1 MPRRFVLPGLRFRL
15 QTEALMSHKWLNKD
29 TLCGLVALTLFILTI
44 PLSNWV
50 VVNVGLVCET
60 NGPCLIPVW
69 PGLMAP
75 SAVMIAGAALVLRNG
90 VQAFLGAPFSLVA
103 IAVGTF
109 LSALF
114 AAPSLV
120 IASAAAFCFSELAD
134 FAVYTPMR
142 KRFPAFSVVMAGL
155 AGSVIDSAIF
165 LYLAFGSL
173 EFITGQVL
181 GKFWMSILAAMVI
194 AYLRPR
200 LVAHPKF

>member
-1 MPRRFVLPGLRFRL
+1 
-15 QTEALMSHKWLNKD
+15 MSHKWLNKE

-50 VVNVGLVCET
+50 VVNVGLVCEP

-75 SAVMIAGAALVLRNG
+75 SAVMIAGAALVLRNA
-90 VQAFLGAPFSLVA
+90 VQAFLGAYFSLVA
-103 IAVGTF
+103 IAVGTA

-114 AAPSLV
+114 ASPSLV
-120 IASAAAFCFSELAD
+120 LASAAAFCFSELAD

-165 LYLAFGSL
+165 LTLAFCSI
-173 EFITGQVL
+173 EFIFGQVL
-181 GKFWMSILAAMVI
+181 GKFWMSLLAGIVI
-194 AYLRPR
+194 RYFRSR
-200 LVAHPKF
+200 LATTPKF

>member
-1 MPRRFVLPGLRFRL
+1 
-15 QTEALMSHKWLNKD
+15 MSHKWLNKD

-50 VVNVGLVCET
+50 VVNVGLICEP

-69 PGLMAP
+69 PGVMAP
-75 SAVMIAGAALVLRNG
+75 SAVMIAGAALVLRNA
-90 VQAFLGAPFSLVA
+90 VQAFLGAPFSLLA
-103 IAVGTF
+103 IAVGTA

-114 AAPSLV
+114 ASPSLV

-165 LYLAFGSL
+165 LSLAFGSI
-173 EFITGQVL
+173 EFIGGQVL
-181 GKFWMSILAAMVI
+181 GKFWMSLLAGIVI
-194 AYLRPR
+194 RFMRLR
-200 LVAHPKF
+200 LVAHAKF

>member
-1 MPRRFVLPGLRFRL
+1 
-15 QTEALMSHKWLNKD
+15 MSHKWLNKE

-50 VVNVGLVCET
+50 VVNVGSVCQP

-75 SAVMIAGAALVLRNG
+75 SAVMIAGAALVLRNA
-90 VQAFLGAPFSLVA
+90 VQAFLGAYFSLVA
-103 IAVGTF
+103 IAVGTA

-114 AAPSLV
+114 ASPSLV
-120 IASAAAFCFSELAD
+120 LASAAAFCFSELAD

-165 LYLAFGSL
+165 LSLAFGSI

-181 GKFWMSILAAMVI
+181 GKFWMSLLAGIVI
-194 AYLRPR
+194 RYFRQR
-200 LVAHPKF
+200 LVANPKF

>member
-1 MPRRFVLPGLRFRL
+1 
-15 QTEALMSHKWLNKD
+15 MSHKWLSKD

-50 VVNVGLVCET
+50 VVNVGLICEP

-75 SAVMIAGAALVLRNG
+75 SAVMIAGAALVLRNA
-90 VQAFLGAPFSLVA
+90 VQAFLGAYFSLVA
-103 IAVGTF
+103 IAVGTA

-114 AAPSLV
+114 ASPSLV
-120 IASAAAFCFSELAD
+120 LASAAAFCFSELAD

-165 LYLAFGSL
+165 LTLAFGSI
-173 EFITGQVL
+173 EFIFGQVL
-181 GKFWMSILAAMVI
+181 GKFWMSLLAGIVI
-194 AYLRPR
+194 RYFRSR
-200 LVAHPKF
+200 LATTPKF

>member
-1 MPRRFVLPGLRFRL
+1 
-15 QTEALMSHKWLNKD
+15 MSHKWLSKD

-50 VVNVGLVCET
+50 VVNVGLVCEP

-75 SAVMIAGAALVLRNG
+75 SAVMIAGAALVLRNA
-90 VQAFLGAPFSLVA
+90 VQAFLGAYFSLVA
-103 IAVGTF
+103 IAVGTA

-114 AAPSLV
+114 ASPSLV
-120 IASAAAFCFSELAD
+120 LASAAAFCFSELAD

-165 LYLAFGSL
+165 LTLAFGSI
-173 EFITGQVL
+173 EFIFGQVL
-181 GKFWMSILAAMVI
+181 GKFWMSLLAGIVI
-194 AYLRPR
+194 RYFRSR
-200 LVAHPKF
+200 LATTPKF

>member
-1 MPRRFVLPGLRFRL
+1 
-15 QTEALMSHKWLNKD
+15 MSHKWLSKD

-90 VQAFLGAPFSLVA
+90 VQAFLGAPFSLLA
-103 IAVGTF
+103 IAVGTA

-155 AGSVIDSAIF
+155 VGSVIDSAIF
-165 LYLAFGSL
+165 LSLAFGSI
-173 EFITGQVL
+173 EFTAVSNSLPVKCWVSSGCH
-181 GKFWMSILAAMVI
+181 F
-194 AYLRPR
+194 
-200 LVAHPKF
+200 

>member
-1 MPRRFVLPGLRFRL
+1 
-15 QTEALMSHKWLNKD
+15 MSHKWLNKE

-50 VVNVGLVCET
+50 VVNVGLICEP

-75 SAVMIAGAALVLRNG
+75 SAVMIAGAALVLRNA
-90 VQAFLGAPFSLVA
+90 VQAFLGAYFSLVA
-103 IAVGTF
+103 IAVGTA

-114 AAPSLV
+114 ASPSLV
-120 IASAAAFCFSELAD
+120 LASAAAFCFSELAD

-165 LYLAFGSL
+165 LTLAFGSI
-173 EFITGQVL
+173 EFIFGQVL
-181 GKFWMSILAAMVI
+181 GKFWMSLLAGIVI
-194 AYLRPR
+194 RYFRSR
-200 LVAHPKF
+200 LATTPKF

>member
-1 MPRRFVLPGLRFRL
+1 
-15 QTEALMSHKWLNKD
+15 MSHKWLNKE

-50 VVNVGLVCET
+50 VVNVGLVCEPH
-60 NGPCLIPVW
+60 GPCLIPVW

-75 SAVMIAGAALVLRNG
+75 SAVMIAGAALVLRNA
-90 VQAFLGAPFSLVA
+90 VQAFLGAYFSLVA
-103 IAVGTF
+103 IAVGTA

-114 AAPSLV
+114 ASPSLV
-120 IASAAAFCFSELAD
+120 LASAAAFCFSELAD

-165 LYLAFGSL
+165 LTLAFGSI
-173 EFITGQVL
+173 EFIFGQVL
-181 GKFWMSILAAMVI
+181 GKFWMSLLAGIVI
-194 AYLRPR
+194 RYFRSR
-200 LVAHPKF
+200 LATTPKF

>member
-1 MPRRFVLPGLRFRL
+1 
-15 QTEALMSHKWLNKD
+15 MSHKWLNKE

-50 VVNVGLVCET
+50 VVNVGLVCEP

-75 SAVMIAGAALVLRNG
+75 SAVMIAGAALVLRNA
-90 VQAFLGAPFSLVA
+90 VQAFLGAYFSLVA
-103 IAVGTF
+103 IAVGTA

-114 AAPSLV
+114 ASPSLV
-120 IASAAAFCFSELAD
+120 LASAAAFCFSELAD

-165 LYLAFGSL
+165 LKLAFGSI
-173 EFITGQVL
+173 EFIFGQVL
-181 GKFWMSILAAMVI
+181 GKFWMSLLAGIVI
-194 AYLRPR
+194 RYFRSR
-200 LVAHPKF
+200 LATTPKF

>member
-1 MPRRFVLPGLRFRL
+1 
-15 QTEALMSHKWLNKD
+15 MSHKWLNKE

-50 VVNVGLVCET
+50 VVNVGLVCEP

-75 SAVMIAGAALVLRNG
+75 SAVMIAGAALVLRNA
-90 VQAFLGAPFSLVA
+90 VQAFLGAYFSLVA
-103 IAVGTF
+103 IAVGTA

-114 AAPSLV
+114 ASPSLV
-120 IASAAAFCFSELAD
+120 LASAAAFCFSELAD

-165 LYLAFGSL
+165 LTLAFGSI
-173 EFITGQVL
+173 EFIFGQVL
-181 GKFWMSILAAMVI
+181 GKFWMSLLAGIVI
-194 AYLRPR
+194 RYFRSR
-200 LVAHPKF
+200 LATTPKF

>member
-1 MPRRFVLPGLRFRL
+1 
-15 QTEALMSHKWLNKD
+15 MSHKWLNKE

-50 VVNVGLVCET
+50 VVNVGLVCEP

-75 SAVMIAGAALVLRNG
+75 SAVMIAGAALVLRNA
-90 VQAFLGAPFSLVA
+90 VQAFLGAYFSLVA
-103 IAVGTF
+103 IAVGTA

-114 AAPSLV
+114 ASPSLV
-120 IASAAAFCFSELAD
+120 LASAAAFCFSELTD

-165 LYLAFGSL
+165 LTLAFGSI
-173 EFITGQVL
+173 EFIFGQVL
-181 GKFWMSILAAMVI
+181 GKFWMSLLAGIVI
-194 AYLRPR
+194 RYFRSR
-200 LVAHPKF
+200 LATTPKF

>member
-1 MPRRFVLPGLRFRL
+1 
-15 QTEALMSHKWLNKD
+15 MSHKWLNKG

-50 VVNVGLVCET
+50 VVNVGLVCEP

-75 SAVMIAGAALVLRNG
+75 SAVMIAGAALVLRNA
-90 VQAFLGAPFSLVA
+90 VQAFLGAYFSLVA
-103 IAVGTF
+103 IAVGTA

-114 AAPSLV
+114 ASPSLV
-120 IASAAAFCFSELAD
+120 LASAAAFCFSELAD

-165 LYLAFGSL
+165 LTLAFGSI
-173 EFITGQVL
+173 EFIFGQVL
-181 GKFWMSILAAMVI
+181 GKFWMSLLAGIVI
-194 AYLRPR
+194 RYFRSR
-200 LVAHPKF
+200 LATTPKF

>member
-1 MPRRFVLPGLRFRL
+1 
-15 QTEALMSHKWLNKD
+15 MSHKWLNKE

-50 VVNVGLVCET
+50 VVNVGLVCEP

-75 SAVMIAGAALVLRNG
+75 SAVMIAGAALVLRNA
-90 VQAFLGAPFSLVA
+90 VQAFLGAYFSLVA
-103 IAVGTF
+103 IAVGTA

-114 AAPSLV
+114 ASPSLV
-120 IASAAAFCFSELAD
+120 LASAAAFCFSELAD

-165 LYLAFGSL
+165 LTLAFGSI
-173 EFITGQVL
+173 EFIFGQVL
-181 GKFWMSILAAMVI
+181 GKFWMSLLAVI
-194 AYLRPR
+194 VIRYFRSR
-200 LVAHPKF
+200 LATTPKF

>member
-1 MPRRFVLPGLRFRL
+1 
-15 QTEALMSHKWLNKD
+15 MSHKWLNKE

-50 VVNVGLVCET
+50 VVNVGLVCEP

-75 SAVMIAGAALVLRNG
+75 SAVMIAGAALVLRNA
-90 VQAFLGAPFSLVA
+90 VQAFLGAYFSLVA
-103 IAVGTF
+103 IAVGTA

-114 AAPSLV
+114 ASPSLV
-120 IASAAAFCFSELAD
+120 LASAAAFCFSELAD

-165 LYLAFGSL
+165 LTLAFGSI
-173 EFITGQVL
+173 EFIFGQVL
-181 GKFWMSILAAMVI
+181 GKFWMSLLAGIVI
-194 AYLRPR
+194 RYFRSR
-200 LVAHPKF
+200 LAITPKF

>member
-1 MPRRFVLPGLRFRL
+1 
-15 QTEALMSHKWLNKD
+15 MSHKWLNKE

-50 VVNVGLVCET
+50 VVNVGLVCEP

-75 SAVMIAGAALVLRNG
+75 SAVMIAGAALVLRNA
-90 VQAFLGAPFSLVA
+90 VQAFLGAYFSLVA
-103 IAVGTF
+103 IAVGTA

-114 AAPSLV
+114 ASPSLV
-120 IASAAAFCFSELAD
+120 LASAAAFCFSELAD

-165 LYLAFGSL
+165 LTLAFGSI
-173 EFITGQVL
+173 EFIFGQVL
-181 GKFWMSILAAMVI
+181 GKFWMSLLAGFVI
-194 AYLRPR
+194 RYFRSR
-200 LVAHPKF
+200 LATTPKF

>member
-1 MPRRFVLPGLRFRL
+1 
-15 QTEALMSHKWLNKD
+15 MSHKWLNKE

-50 VVNVGLVCET
+50 VVNVGLVCEP

-75 SAVMIAGAALVLRNG
+75 SAVMIAGAALVLRNA
-90 VQAFLGAPFSLVA
+90 VQAFLGAYFSLVA
-103 IAVGTF
+103 IAVGTA

-114 AAPSLV
+114 ASPSLV
-120 IASAAAFCFSELAD
+120 LASAAAFCFSELAD

-165 LYLAFGSL
+165 LTLAFGSIK
-173 EFITGQVL
+173 FIFGQVL
-181 GKFWMSILAAMVI
+181 GKFWMSLLAGIVI
-194 AYLRPR
+194 RYFRSR
-200 LVAHPKF
+200 LATTPKF

>member
-1 MPRRFVLPGLRFRL
+1 
-15 QTEALMSHKWLNKD
+15 MSHKWLNKE

-44 PLSNWV
+44 PLSNWL
-50 VVNVGLVCET
+50 VVNVGLVCEP

-75 SAVMIAGAALVLRNG
+75 SAVMIAGAALVLRNA
-90 VQAFLGAPFSLVA
+90 VQAFLGAYFSLVA
-103 IAVGTF
+103 IAVGTA

-114 AAPSLV
+114 ASPSLV
-120 IASAAAFCFSELAD
+120 LASAAAFCFSELAD

-165 LYLAFGSL
+165 LTLAFGSI
-173 EFITGQVL
+173 EFIFGQVL
-181 GKFWMSILAAMVI
+181 GKFWMSLLAGIVI
-194 AYLRPR
+194 RYFRSR
-200 LVAHPKF
+200 LATTPKF

>member
-1 MPRRFVLPGLRFRL
+1 
-15 QTEALMSHKWLNKD
+15 MSHKWLNKE

-50 VVNVGLVCET
+50 VVNVGLVCEP

-75 SAVMIAGAALVLRNG
+75 SAVMIAGAALVLRNA
-90 VQAFLGAPFSLVA
+90 VQAFLGAYFSLVA
-103 IAVGTF
+103 IVVATA

-114 AAPSLV
+114 ASPSLV
-120 IASAAAFCFSELAD
+120 LASAAAFCFSELAD

-165 LYLAFGSL
+165 LTLAFGSI
-173 EFITGQVL
+173 EFIFGQVL
-181 GKFWMSILAAMVI
+181 GKFWMSLLAGIVI
-194 AYLRPR
+194 RYFRSR
-200 LVAHPKF
+200 LATTPKF

>member
-1 MPRRFVLPGLRFRL
+1 M
-15 QTEALMSHKWLNKD
+15 
-29 TLCGLVALTLFILTI
+29 
-44 PLSNWV
+44 
-50 VVNVGLVCET
+50 
-60 NGPCLIPVW
+60 
-69 PGLMAP
+69 
-75 SAVMIAGAALVLRNG
+75 
-90 VQAFLGAPFSLVA
+90 
-103 IAVGTF
+103 GTA

-155 AGSVIDSAIF
+155 VGSVIDSAIF
-165 LYLAFGSL
+165 LSLAFGSI

-181 GKFWMSILAAMVI
+181 GKFWMSLLAGMVI
-194 AYLRPR
+194 RYLRPR